1 MNDLFQY
8 IPYVTITIFVGFMA
22 YEVVSL
28 IYGSIQ
34 DKRNGKN

>member
-1 MNDLFQY
+1 MTDLFQY
-8 IPYVTITIFVGFMA
+8 VPYTIIIIFVGFMF
-22 YEVVSL
+22 YEIGKL

>member
-8 IPYVTITIFVGFMA
+8 VPYVIITIFVGFMS
-22 YEVVSL
+22 YEIFKL